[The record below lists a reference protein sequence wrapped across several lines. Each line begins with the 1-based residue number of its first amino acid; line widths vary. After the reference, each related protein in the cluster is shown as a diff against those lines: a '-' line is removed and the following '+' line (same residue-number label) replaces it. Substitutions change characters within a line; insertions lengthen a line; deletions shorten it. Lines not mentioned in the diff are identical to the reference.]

1 MTWWNK
7 TTSWFEKY
15 WQWVVAGLGSVS
27 ALVAAIVV
35 GRCAQHKPDPVAPP
49 IGDPSPALGP
59 LADIGPQ
66 VDKIDEVVREDAA
79 QDAVEAKEAHD
90 AIDAAGSIAD
100 VNNVLYGRHKSGGDI
115 ATPSLDGKTVIQW
128 VSDKKRER

>member
-1 MTWWNK
+1 MTWWDK
-7 TTSWFEKY
+7 TVAWFDRY
-15 WQWVVAGLGSVS
+15 WQWVVAGIGSV
-27 ALVAAIVV
+27 AAVAAAIVV
-35 GRCAQHKPDPVAPP
+35 GRSSRDKPSPVVPP
-49 IGDPSPALGP
+49 VGDPSPALGP

-90 AIDAAGSIAD
+90 AIDAADSIAD
-100 VNNVLYGRHKSGGDI
+100 VNAVLYGRQKSGGDI
-115 ATPSLDGKTVIQW
+115 ATPAVGGKTITQW